1 MKKNSLGKLW
11 RRWKNNIRID
21 LKEIGINTRNLGDSA
36 QDRDNWRPFVNAAVN
51 LRIPY
56 AMELVLNPPDILVYP
71 EKIGQPAQMCY
82 NLFCKIP

>member
-36 QDRDNWRPFVNAAVN
+36 QDMNYWRALVNAGSISHGVS
-51 LRIPY
+51 Y
-56 AMELVLNPPDILVYP
+56 
-71 EKIGQPAQMCY
+71 
-82 NLFCKIP
+82 